1 MIKRTLYTLLFL
13 GLMIIVSTPCSAQD
27 NVNNV
32 RSKIVENFNG
42 KPYYIHFVKDGQTL
56 FSISKLYS
64 INSDILIANNP
75 DLKEGLKADMILKI
89 PVTDTVVSVQK
100 QQTVYASKKTD
111 TIIASPTVKTFG
123 KIVYEIKRGETLYG
137 IAKRYEVSLDDILSV
152 NPGVTSFKAGTK
164 IKIPVIQQVAN
175 QSAATSKPVKSTVVN
190 AKPSDVKAPETKLA
204 ANTSSFNDLPEKNSS
219 GQFKVAL
226 LVPFYLDEVDSIK
239 MNQTE
244 PKSFAFLQFYE
255 SSLLAIDSLRKQGM
269 DVKLF
274 VYDADGDEGID
285 KTRAIFQ
292 KKELADMDLIIGPFY
307 AKCFEIASKYAGL
320 HRIPIVNP
328 LSKRN
333 EIIAAKPWVFKVQPG
348 TTDQMSELAAFI
360 SKHSPSANVVI
371 VRSDKIKMAEEAT
384 AFKTAMLPLLK
395 KDNKS
400 AIIKESFFGAEGV
413 PGLKFKLS
421 ADKPNILLVLST
433 DEVFVSGLFRN
444 LNGISNDYD
453 LTVMGMGA
461 WEQYKLDINTMMHL
475 KLHLYGNKYV
485 DFSDQPVQKFS
496 TAFLH
501 AYNTLP
507 QIKAYG
513 FDGFDITYF
522 FLSSLMKYGRQFGLQ
537 VGEYEYQGLQD
548 SFHFHKIEGGGYENS
563 AVNFYKIENN
573 YLKRVQ

>member
-1 MIKRTLYTLLFL
+1 M
-13 GLMIIVSTPCSAQD
+13 GLMIIVSTPCLAQD

-32 RSKIVENFNG
+32 RSKIVENVNG

-64 INSDILIANNP
+64 ITSDVLIANNP
-75 DLKEGLKADMILKI
+75 ELKEGLKTDMILKI
-89 PVTDTVVSVQK
+89 PITDTVVSMQK
-100 QQTVYASKKTD
+100 PKSVPATEKADNV
-111 TIIASPTVKTFG
+111 IASSTIKTVG

-137 IAKRYEVSLDDILSV
+137 IAKRYDVSLDDILSV

-190 AKPSDVKAPETKLA
+190 AKPGDVKAPETKLA
-204 ANTSSFNDLPEKNSS
+204 VNTSSFNDLPDKNSS
-219 GQFKVAL
+219 GQFKIAL

-239 MNQTE
+239 MNQIE